1 MASTEPESSALSAVE
16 SELST
21 IPPSTEEQSTR
32 STSPQLL
39 SSSVTQRNRTSFV
52 WKHMPGPVNS
62 IYTRGQRVYWRCK
75 YCTKE
80 YRESGG
86 TGYIALHL
94 KTAHDIN
101 DTAKQQR
108 ASSHQ
113 ISIAS
118 TFQQGEVSTYKRRIL

>member
-16 SELST
+16 SELAT
-21 IPPSTEEQSTR
+21 IPPSAEENSTR
-32 STSPQLL
+32 LTSPQLL
-39 SSSVTQRNRTSFV
+39 SSSVIQRSRTSFV

-94 KTAHDIN
+94 KTAHDIH
-101 DTAKQQR
+101 DIAKQQH
-108 ASSHQ
+108 ASSQ
-113 ISIAS
+113 QLSIAS
-118 TFQQGEVSTYKRRIL
+118 AF

>member
-1 MASTEPESSALSAVE
+1 METPQSTSTLREATPLEAVSFLE

-52 WKHMPGPVNS
+52 WKHMPGPVNT
-62 IYTRGQRVYWRCK
+62 IYARGQRVYWRCK

-94 KTAHDIN
+94 KAAHDIH
-101 DTAKQQR
+101 DIAKQQH
-108 ASSHQ
+108 ASSQ
-113 ISIAS
+113 
-118 TFQQGEVSTYKRRIL
+118 